1 MLKFQPSCVL
11 PVDTSRKGPG
21 QKTAILFSVR
31 KEQRS
36 VKHPS
41 NSLTQ
46 KGVEHIQ
53 EIVAAGGLM
62 QWRRKENY
70 KASASEQRIEQGQK
84 NGLRHRS
91 LSSAL
96 PYDNNSS
103 NNALVM
109 AQHENRNNGQ
119 RRERFPRN
127 KNFGRRGRLS
137 YEVLLYYCDIM
148 NYSMIKYG

>member
-31 KEQRS
+31 KAQRS

-46 KGVEHIQ
+46 ERVENIQ
-53 EIVAAGGLM
+53 KIVAAGGLM
-62 QWRRKENY
+62 QWKRKENY

-109 AQHENRNNGQ
+109 AQHKNRNNGQ
-119 RRERFPRN
+119 RRRERFHRN
-127 KNFGRRGRLS
+127 RNFGHRGRS
-137 YEVLLYYCDIM
+137 TYDYEVLYYCDIM
-148 NYSMIKYG
+148 KIMT